1 MSKTPHTIYIEED
14 EDALANEIAMQI
26 SNNSGS
32 RKQRLF
38 RDLIRIGFLAKANGM
53 IEIDGKLFI
62 TDTSSSVA
70 KLVSDR
76 IEGAKPVRGGEAS
89 KVPEPSPVAREQGN
103 SNVQKRSED
112 ANSLISNLAGL
123 SKQ

>member
-14 EDALANEIAMQI
+14 EDDLANEIAKQI

-53 IEIDGKLFI
+53 IEIDGKLFV

-70 KLVSDR
+70 KLISDR
-76 IEGAKPVRGGEAS
+76 NEGAKAVRVGEAG
-89 KVPEPSPVAREQGN
+89 KVPETPPIVHDQGN
-103 SNVQKRSED
+103 SKDQKRSKGE
-112 ANSLISNLAGL
+112 NSLISNLAGL